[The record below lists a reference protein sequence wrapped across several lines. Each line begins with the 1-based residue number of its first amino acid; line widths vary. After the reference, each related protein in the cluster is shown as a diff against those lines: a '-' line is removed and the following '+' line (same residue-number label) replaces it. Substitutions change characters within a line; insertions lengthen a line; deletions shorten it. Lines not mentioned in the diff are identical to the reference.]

1 MIHKIKEFV
10 KSYLQDTADRP
21 SQLDDDWS
29 LCPDSCS
36 TRGSQLWRREWPDKV
51 YCEKCNK
58 ETNITSALSYL

>member
-1 MIHKIKEFV
+1 MILKLKNLF
-10 KSYLQDTADRP
+10 KSYFQDDTHRP
-21 SQLDDDWS
+21 SQLNDDWS

-36 TRGSQLWRREWPDKV
+36 TCGSQLWKREWPDAI